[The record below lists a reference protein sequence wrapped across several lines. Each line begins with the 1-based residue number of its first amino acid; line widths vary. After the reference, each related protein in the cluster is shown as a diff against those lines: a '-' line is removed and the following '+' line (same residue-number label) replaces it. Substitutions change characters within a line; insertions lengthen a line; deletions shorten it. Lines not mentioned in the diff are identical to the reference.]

1 MKKLG
6 LSLVVV
12 SMMFAA
18 PAFAETPIAPAA
30 QGSEA
35 IPLDDDHGHDRLCGE
50 AKQLQ
55 ESRIR
60 DLRAAV
66 EYDKKIERELLEGAA
81 VRDKDAAIKE
91 KHAKEWREHASR
103 TSSERRKRAFNE
115 FASWLDS
122 EARSDRRFAGERR
135 DAARIIGKGWAEA
148 VEAIKGHEKFL
159 ANLREHC

>member
-18 PAFAETPIAPAA
+18 PAFAETPIAPA

-66 EYDKKIERELLEGAA
+66 EYDKRVERELLEGIVA
-81 VRDKDAAIKE
+81 RERDAAIKE
-91 KHAKEWREHASR
+91 KHAKEWREHGSK

-115 FASWLDS
+115 FASWLDG
-122 EARSDRRFAGERR
+122 EAANDRKFANERR
-135 DAARIIGKGWAEA
+135 EAARIIRKGWNEAEA
-148 VEAIKGHEKFL
+148 AIKGHEKFL